1 MSQIGIDH
9 LPQQGS
15 SVHGTSRIG
24 SLQKKRCTPLQA
36 QHFTVVENPMMRSIP
51 QITIELFDNLPSELL
66 MTREVSHP
74 GIVPNRTMNSMWEGT
89 SHFLNEGLQSKH

>member
-15 SVHGTSRIG
+15 SVNGTSRIG
-24 SLQKKRCTPLQA
+24 SLQKKRCTPLLTE
-36 QHFTVVENPMMRSIP
+36 HFTVVESPMTRSIP
-51 QITIELFDNLPSELL
+51 QITLELFDNLSSELL
-66 MTREVSHP
+66 MIREVSHS
-74 GIVPNRTMNSMWEGT
+74 GIVPNRTMNSMWEKT